1 MRSMGKKGFTLVEII
16 VVMVVV
22 GILAA
27 ITVPSLGKYIDN
39 GKKRDCEINRKA
51 LLARL
56 ESDRALAPGV
66 TMAEVLAENTDISCP
81 SGGVYSA
88 PDDNTV
94 ECSVHG
100 KDSALSAVEEGV
112 GGELVEISEV
122 ESELPGDET
131 EKPES
136 STETVEMTSS
146 VAPEVPSNMINDGS
160 FIIDGIEFYYQ
171 VNLEDEK
178 DNVQVNKYNI
188 YKLSNGKF
196 AYAQTNGSLNNTQ
209 GENAWLMQEIPT
221 NKQNGKREKIYN
233 FEEIIETDGGGT
245 VHTTEKI
252 SVGMVFLYNGEYFMR
267 VDSGVD
273 KGVWIGYPGESN
285 NMHNWVKLYPVK

>member
-1 MRSMGKKGFTLVEII
+1 MRSIGKKGFTLVEII

-39 GKKRDCEINRKA
+39 GKKGDCDINRKA

-66 TMAEVLAENTDISCP
+66 TMAKVLAENTDISCP
-81 SGGVYSA
+81 SGGVYRAS
-88 PDDNTV
+88 DDNTV

-100 KDSALSAVEEGV
+100 KDSALSAVDEGV

-221 NKQNGKREKIYN
+221 DKQNGKREKIYN

>member
-1 MRSMGKKGFTLVEII
+1 MA
-16 VVMVVV
+16 V
-22 GILAA
+22 GDLHHQ
-27 ITVPSLGKYIDN
+27 G
-39 GKKRDCEINRKA
+39 
-51 LLARL
+51 
-56 ESDRALAPGV
+56 
-66 TMAEVLAENTDISCP
+66 
-81 SGGVYSA
+81 
-88 PDDNTV
+88 
-94 ECSVHG
+94 
-100 KDSALSAVEEGV
+100 GV

-221 NKQNGKREKIYN
+221 DKQNGKREKIYN